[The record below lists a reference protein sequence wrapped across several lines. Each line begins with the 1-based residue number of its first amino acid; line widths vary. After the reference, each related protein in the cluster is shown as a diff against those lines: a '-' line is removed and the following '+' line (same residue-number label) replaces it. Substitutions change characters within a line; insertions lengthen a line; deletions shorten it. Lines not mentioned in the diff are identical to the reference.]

1 MLAKLLAKGDY
12 REIQAGQK
20 KGSKVY
26 ANSRAS
32 NPKRAARE
40 FARLKIPSE
49 SSAKQRPEPEVYPKQ
64 VTAPWPSRTMF
75 GAVFL

>member
-40 FARLKIPSE
+40 FARLKIP
-49 SSAKQRPEPEVYPKQ
+49 
-64 VTAPWPSRTMF
+64 
-75 GAVFL
+75 